1 MTGRRVHTLTALVG
15 ALVVLAAAACGSA
28 KTATRTKATTPSTTT
43 TTPAPTT
50 TPVPGTGR
58 HVMVVMME
66 NKSASEVIGQSSQ
79 PYTNNLAST
88 YGVATRSYA
97 FGHPSLPNYLDLVSG
112 SNQGVT
118 DDGPPSS
125 HSFPG
130 AQTLAD
136 QLAGA
141 GFTAKAYAENLPADH
156 GASVGGYAVRHVP
169 WEYFPRTK
177 ITVTDASSLLPDLSS
192 AKFPDFVWY
201 TPNLINDEH
210 DGTVQQGDAFLS
222 RFIPQVQA
230 TAWYRSGGVIIVEWD
245 ESDGDS
251 AGINGSGGG
260 HVATI
265 VVSNA
270 LKAHPQQDSA
280 PVDSAG
286 ILRSV
291 EDAFGLAHL
300 NGAADPANGNINS
313 LLLLAP

>member
-1 MTGRRVHTLTALVG
+1 MPAKREKRKRRSRRKLI
-15 ALVVLAAAACGSA
+15 
-28 KTATRTKATTPSTTT
+28 R
-43 TTPAPTT
+43 
-50 TPVPGTGR
+50 
-58 HVMVVMME
+58 
-66 NKSASEVIGQSSQ
+66 
-79 PYTNNLAST
+79 
-88 YGVATRSYA
+88 
-97 FGHPSLPNYLDLVSG
+97 
-112 SNQGVT
+112 
-118 DDGPPSS
+118 
-125 HSFPG
+125 
-130 AQTLAD
+130 
-136 QLAGA
+136 
-141 GFTAKAYAENLPADH
+141 AYAENLPADH

-177 ITVTDASSLLPDLSS
+177 ITVTDASALLPDLSS
-192 AKFPDFVWY
+192 AKSPDFVWY

-300 NGAADPANGNINS
+300 NGAADPANGNIDS